1 MSYCMRRRIL
11 AVAAVV
17 SLLAAA
23 VLWLWRPDL
32 ELELAFF
39 SRTGGVLLAAWLAF
53 DDVQRLPG
61 WVLLLLPVLLIV
73 IVRWPRFLLVLIPAI
88 VVAVILRK
96 VLSNK

>member
-1 MSYCMRRRIL
+1 MSYVMRRRIL

-23 VLWLWRPDL
+23 AVWWWRPES

-61 WVLLLLPVLLIV
+61 WLVLMLPVLLIV
-73 IVRWPRFLLVLIPAI
+73 IVRWPRFLLLLIPAI
-88 VVAVILRK
+88 IVGVLLRR